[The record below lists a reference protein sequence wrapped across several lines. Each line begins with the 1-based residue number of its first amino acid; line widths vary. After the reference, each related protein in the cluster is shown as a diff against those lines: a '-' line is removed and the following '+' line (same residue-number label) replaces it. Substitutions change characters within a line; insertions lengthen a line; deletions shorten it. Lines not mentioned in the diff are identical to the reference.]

1 MKWTQFFIKSTKIGV
16 FYRYGYIDITTL
28 RDPCK
33 AYHQVSSMCGLLE
46 EPKNTHL
53 GHKYGRD
60 LHMKNVINSSLRSR
74 ACCETKHFSRSCPC
88 AVMKTCFLLAAF
100 VLVCALCSTVEP
112 NNGESKTA
120 LSPNVA
126 IATVDDNSQLETK
139 SATVSEADVESRP
152 DLKTKLSVN
161 TPESTVTSP
170 SSTSSAEKTDI
181 SSPPSSPGNA
191 SKVTDSGKTLKSTTT
206 TSRSSTTSNPQ
217 ASSSTTMPTSP
228 PPSGGFHGW
237 SFVGGILLMCSIITI
252 VFVSTKCYKM
262 RNNYN
267 RF

>member
-1 MKWTQFFIKSTKIGV
+1 MKYAK
-16 FYRYGYIDITTL
+16 
-28 RDPCK
+28 
-33 AYHQVSSMCGLLE
+33 
-46 EPKNTHL
+46 
-53 GHKYGRD
+53 
-60 LHMKNVINSSLRSR
+60 NSSLRSR
-74 ACCETKHFSRSCPC
+74 PCCETKHFSRSCHC

-100 VLVCALCSTVEP
+100 VLVCALSSTVEP
-112 NNGESKTA
+112 NDGESKTA
-120 LSPNVA
+120 LSPNAA

-152 DLKTKLSVN
+152 DLKTKPSVN
-161 TPESTVTSP
+161 TPKNTATSP
-170 SSTSSAEKTDI
+170 SSTSSADKTDI
-181 SSPPSSPGNA
+181 PSPPIAPGNA
-191 SKVTDSGKTLKSTTT
+191 SQVTDSGKTHKSTTT
-206 TSRSSTTSNPQ
+206 TSRYSTTSNPQ
-217 ASSSTTMPTSP
+217 ASSSTSTPTSP